1 MKIQLLNNKI
11 RSLSLTPETTPIKSK
26 KKNAETV
33 TVDAQIQLNNE
44 VYLNQKNKSLFRVR
58 YKLSVSIPHN
68 VIIEMEYDFDFKAD
82 EDVDQEIAQSMTIRS
97 AVPNLVY
104 PYIKVY
110 VEQIMTMSGY
120 GQIPLPFVD
129 FNEHPLPANSKEN

>member
-1 MKIQLLNNKI
+1 MKIHLLKNKI
-11 RSLSLTPETTPIKSK
+11 RSLSLTPETTPVKGK
-26 KKNAETV
+26 KKSVE
-33 TVDAQIQLNNE
+33 TVDAKIELNNE
-44 VYLNQKNKSLFRVR
+44 VYLNKKNKNLFRVK
-58 YKLSVSIPHN
+58 YKLNVSIPHS
-68 VIIEMEYDFDFKAD
+68 VIIDMEYDFDFKA
-82 EDVDQEIAQSMTIRS
+82 EEEVDQEIAQSMTIRS

-129 FNEHPLPANSKEN
+129 FNEHPLPSNTKEN